1 MRRVM
6 LPGLFAL
13 ALFGAACGHAVA
25 PAPATASDRDDT
37 PDPGVHSPL
46 RHPV

>member
-6 LPGLFAL
+6 LHGLCAL

-25 PAPATASDRDDT
+25 PASAGASDRDDL

>member
-1 MRRVM
+1 M
-6 LPGLFAL
+6 LHGLCAL
-13 ALFGAACGHAVA
+13 ALFGAACGHVA
-25 PAPATASDRDDT
+25 APVLAIAPDRDDL